1 MNVFKKQPEFFKS
14 LSSSSVFCEVKSHIK
29 NKDGFFL
36 SLDNAA
42 AQSVFISAL
51 FHSLKQSV
59 FVVQQDEVR
68 AENSY
73 GDFSGLLGNSAFL
86 LPSCQQDRL
95 SVPGLVFSSRTI
107 FSRSLSSLISDS
119 VGIFVSSSGAI
130 KTKIRRPEKILT
142 ESLTVRVGDKISQ
155 STIIEKLTLWEYEH
169 SDTCLSPKTIAKR
182 GGILDLFTEFS
193 GHPLRLEFLGDKI
206 SSIRLFSP
214 DTQLSEGLRTK
225 CVLFPPVFSCARNEN
240 SLGEILESIC
250 PVVLYITSGGIAFL
264 SPD

>member
-1 MNVFKKQPEFFKS
+1 MGSEM
-14 LSSSSVFCEVKSHIK
+14 CI
-29 NKDGFFL
+29 
-36 SLDNAA
+36 
-42 AQSVFISAL
+42 
-51 FHSLKQSV
+51 
-59 FVVQQDEVR
+59 R
-68 AENSY
+68 
-73 GDFSGLLGNSAFL
+73 
-86 LPSCQQDRL
+86 DR
-95 SVPGLVFSSRTI
+95 
-107 FSRSLSSLISDS
+107 

-155 STIIEKLTLWEYEH
+155 STIIEKLTLWEYEP
-169 SDTCLSPKTIAKR
+169 SDPCLSPKTFAKR

-240 SLGEILESIC
+240 NLGEILESIC
-250 PVVLYITSGGIAFL
+250 PVVLYITSSGVSFL
-264 SPD
+264 SPKKTIQAPTVTVNPPGQSLAKNKKAIDSALDNETIVPFFYNPTKRPLYRQKEMFPLAFGPTGGFSSSS